1 VSVTQSSRR
10 ATEADPGSL
19 GAEDLDHPERPDP
32 KRESGEAGAGWS
44 QRRPVAGA
52 WVAEAGER
60 YCADR
65 LKASA
70 DRSFQDRMPSCLAR
84 FGFAALLLALAAG
97 CNQAAASEPP
107 AKTKDHGEKPAAP
120 AAASE
125 HGEEHD
131 EGSGEAKYAVPF
143 AWESSPDDPLA
154 VARSFMGEVVRDNKS
169 HAALGVK
176 VFAEYRDAQKPRS
189 TVVTCSDSR
198 VHTSA
203 FDETPENDVF
213 MIKNIGNQIQN
224 AEGSVEYGVEHLNTP
239 VLFVIG
245 HTGCGAVKAAMDGD
259 LSKLSKPVRRELEH
273 LKLPELT
280 AKDGN
285 AAWAEAVVA
294 NVRNQVA
301 HAVEHFGGRV
311 QQGKL
316 TVVGAVYDFRNDLG
330 QGAGKITIV
339 DVNGNDEPERMKAF
353 VAAISNPNHR
363 GAARARNQGGPSAQA
378 GATDN
383 AAGPSLGQKA
393 WSPNDLAK
401 ALADLEARQAKPQ
414 PKQKH

>member
-1 VSVTQSSRR
+1 MAS
-10 ATEADPGSL
+10 SL
-19 GAEDLDHPERPDP
+19 G
-32 KRESGEAGAGWS
+32 
-44 QRRPVAGA
+44 
-52 WVAEAGER
+52 
-60 YCADR
+60 R
-65 LKASA
+65 L
-70 DRSFQDRMPSCLAR
+70 
-84 FGFAALLLALAAG
+84 GFSALLLALAAG
-97 CNQAAASEPP
+97 CNQAIASEPA
-107 AKTKDHGEKPAAP
+107 AKAKEQADKPAASVAP
-120 AAASE
+120 QDSGA
-125 HGEEHD
+125 HG
-131 EGSGEAKYAVPF
+131 GTGEAKYAVPF

-154 VARSFMGEVVRDNKS
+154 VARSFMGEVLRDNKS

-176 VFAEYRDAQKPRS
+176 VFAEYRDVQKPRA

-203 FDETPENDVF
+203 IDETPENDVF
-213 MIKNIGNQIQN
+213 MIKNIGNQLEN
-224 AEGSVEYGVEHLNTP
+224 AQGSVEYGVEHLNTP

-245 HTGCGAVKAAMDGD
+245 HTGCGAVKAAMEGE
-259 LSKLSKPVRRELEH
+259 LSKLSKPVRSELEH

-280 AKDGN
+280 EKDEN

-353 VAAISNPNHR
+353 VTAISSPGPNQRSATRAKRR
-363 GAARARNQGGPSAQA
+363 GEPSMEA
-378 GATDN
+378 G
-383 AAGPSLGQKA
+383 AAGPSGPSGPSAGEKA

-401 ALADLEARQAKPQ
+401 ALADLEARQTKPK
-414 PKQKH
+414 PKPKH

>member
-1 VSVTQSSRR
+1 
-10 ATEADPGSL
+10 
-19 GAEDLDHPERPDP
+19 
-32 KRESGEAGAGWS
+32 
-44 QRRPVAGA
+44 
-52 WVAEAGER
+52 
-60 YCADR
+60 
-65 LKASA
+65 
-70 DRSFQDRMPSCLAR
+70 MPSCLAR
-84 FGFAALLLALAAG
+84 FGFASLLLALASG

-107 AKTKDHGEKPAAP
+107 PKTKDHHAEKPAAP
-120 AAASE
+120 AAASAHKE
-125 HGEEHD
+125 HGEEHH

-143 AWESSPDDPLA
+143 AWESSPDEPLA
-154 VARSFMGEVVRDNKS
+154 IARSFMGEVVRDNKS
-169 HAALGVK
+169 HATLGVK
-176 VFAEYRDAQKPRS
+176 VFAEYRDAQQPRA

-213 MIKNIGNQIQN
+213 MIKNIGNQIEN

-259 LSKLSKPVRRELEH
+259 LSKLSKPVRHELEH

-280 AKDGN
+280 AKDGS

-353 VAAISNPNHR
+353 VAAISNHRSAPRSKNH
-363 GAARARNQGGPSAQA
+363 GEPSAQA

-401 ALADLEARQAKPQ
+401 ALADLEARQSKPQ
-414 PKQKH
+414 TKSKR

>member
-1 VSVTQSSRR
+1 MASSV
-10 ATEADPGSL
+10 G
-19 GAEDLDHPERPDP
+19 
-32 KRESGEAGAGWS
+32 
-44 QRRPVAGA
+44 
-52 WVAEAGER
+52 
-60 YCADR
+60 R
-65 LKASA
+65 L
-70 DRSFQDRMPSCLAR
+70 
-84 FGFAALLLALAAG
+84 GFAALLLALAAG
-97 CNQAAASEPP
+97 CNQAKASEPT
-107 AKTKDHGEKPAAP
+107 AKPKEHDEKPAAS
-120 AAASE
+120 AAAKASA
-125 HGEEHD
+125 HGEEAD

-154 VARSFMGEVVRDNKS
+154 VARAFMGEVVRDNKA

-176 VFAEYRDAQKPRS
+176 VFAEYRDAQKPRA

-213 MIKNIGNQIQN
+213 MIKNIGNQIEN

-245 HTGCGAVKAAMDGD
+245 HTGCGAVKAAMEGE
-259 LSKLSKPVRRELEH
+259 LSKLSKPVRSELEH
-273 LKLPELT
+273 LKLPELS
-280 AKDGN
+280 AKDQN

-339 DVNGNDEPERMKAF
+339 DVNGNNEPERMKAF
-353 VAAISNPNHR
+353 VAAISNPSPNLR
-363 GAARARNQGGPSAQA
+363 SATGSRSRNQGEPSAQSGDTAA
-378 GATDN
+378 GPS
-383 AAGPSLGQKA
+383 GPSLGQKA

-401 ALADLEARQAKPQ
+401 ALAELEARQTKPKAA
-414 PKQKH
+414 PKHADAPKHEDAPKHGE

>member
-1 VSVTQSSRR
+1 MAS
-10 ATEADPGSL
+10 SL
-19 GAEDLDHPERPDP
+19 G
-32 KRESGEAGAGWS
+32 
-44 QRRPVAGA
+44 
-52 WVAEAGER
+52 
-60 YCADR
+60 R
-65 LKASA
+65 L
-70 DRSFQDRMPSCLAR
+70 
-84 FGFAALLLALAAG
+84 GFSALLLALAAG
-97 CNQAAASEPP
+97 CNQAIASEPA
-107 AKTKDHGEKPAAP
+107 AKTKKEQTEKPAAS
-120 AAASE
+120 AAPNDTGA
-125 HGEEHD
+125 HG
-131 EGSGEAKYAVPF
+131 SKGEAKYAVPF

-176 VFAEYRDAQKPRS
+176 VFAEYRDVQKPRA

-213 MIKNIGNQIQN
+213 MIKNIGNQLEN

-245 HTGCGAVKAAMDGD
+245 HTGCGAVKAAIEGE
-259 LSKLSKPVRRELEH
+259 LSKLSKPVRAELEH

-280 AKDGN
+280 EKDEN

-353 VAAISNPNHR
+353 VTAISTP
-363 GAARARNQGGPSAQA
+363 GPSLRSATRA
-378 GATDN
+378 KRRGEASMEATATDD
-383 AAGPSLGQKA
+383 AAGPSGASQGPSGASLGQKA

-401 ALADLEARQAKPQ
+401 ALADLEARQSKPK
-414 PKQKH
+414 PKH

>member
-1 VSVTQSSRR
+1 
-10 ATEADPGSL
+10 
-19 GAEDLDHPERPDP
+19 
-32 KRESGEAGAGWS
+32 
-44 QRRPVAGA
+44 
-52 WVAEAGER
+52 
-60 YCADR
+60 
-65 LKASA
+65 
-70 DRSFQDRMPSCLAR
+70 MPSCLAR
-84 FGFAALLLALAAG
+84 FGFASLLLALASG

-107 AKTKDHGEKPAAP
+107 PKTKDHHAEKPAAP
-120 AAASE
+120 AAASAHKE
-125 HGEEHD
+125 HGEEHH

-143 AWESSPDDPLA
+143 AWESSPDEPLA
-154 VARSFMGEVVRDNKS
+154 IARSFMGEVVRDNKS
-169 HAALGVK
+169 HATLGVK
-176 VFAEYRDAQKPRS
+176 VFAEYRDAQQPRA

-213 MIKNIGNQIQN
+213 MIKNIGNQIEN
-224 AEGSVEYGVEHLNTP
+224 AEGSVEYGVDHLNTP

-259 LSKLSKPVRRELEH
+259 LSKLSKPVRHELEH

-280 AKDGN
+280 AKDGS

-339 DVNGNDEPERMKAF
+339 DVNGNDEPDRMKGF
-353 VAAISNPNHR
+353 VAAVSNHR
-363 GAARARNQGGPSAQA
+363 SAPRAKNHGEPSAQA

-401 ALADLEARQAKPQ
+401 ALADLETRQSKPQ
-414 PKQKH
+414 TKSKR